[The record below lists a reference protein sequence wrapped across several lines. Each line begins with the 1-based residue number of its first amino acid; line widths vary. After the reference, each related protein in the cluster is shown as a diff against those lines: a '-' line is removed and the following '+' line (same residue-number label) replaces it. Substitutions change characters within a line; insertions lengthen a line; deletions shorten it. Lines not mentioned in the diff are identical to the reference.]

1 MISLNAVYQFVDEKD
16 RIRIIYEDGY
26 LCAYVH
32 LDLNVSMP
40 KIELISVMDEQYE
53 SNHIVQVHDPYFKII
68 SDDQLSEVEIQKRD
82 ETWQIVT
89 KYWETYKKDIVDK
102 KTRMQTFQKISE
114 NEGIPLMT
122 VRRIFSR
129 FWQRGMKPNA
139 LLPDYSKSGG
149 KGKEKNITQ
158 KRNDNLQSVIITDE
172 IKKQFAVG
180 IKKYWRTEQKKSLR
194 EVHRAILADFYSIT
208 VKNNEELDDIILNS
222 DYLPSYDQFY
232 YWFKKNEDP
241 VLDFK
246 SREGE
251 NKYELEKR
259 DLQSNATVQV
269 TGPGYVYEIDS
280 TPFDVNIVS
289 EADRSAVIGRP
300 ILYIIIDVFS
310 RMITGFYVGL
320 ESASWNAA
328 MMALDSMVADKVKLG
343 HKYNVNINS
352 DDWPCFHVPRIISAD
367 RGEMKGHGVDNLINN
382 LHIEIDNTAPYRG
395 DLKPVVER
403 YFGTVNNKIKKT
415 VPGAIM
421 KDSTKRGDPDYR
433 LKAKLTL
440 KEISEIAF
448 RCVLLH
454 NIQDIEKYPLT
465 PEMIR
470 DGVLPTPITLWNW
483 GIENKKGTLRI
494 IDQLRFRMNILPR
507 GNATVNRGAL
517 IFNKRRYG
525 ATKLL
530 DESFF
535 QRLKLKR
542 LEVVYDP
549 RNVDNIFLLEDDGE
563 SSIVLNLL
571 DTDYDYKEMF
581 WEDVDYINKQAA
593 KLHRTAKKS
602 QLQQEIDL
610 DQKIMQIS
618 KKATKDTNKA
628 IDPTISKNQRIKN
641 MKVNKAEEK
650 ARNRKKEAFI
660 PEAAQNDLP
669 ASVIPFPDT
678 DQYNSGANSPGE
690 SDYNT
695 RMMEKIRQRKEKLK
709 NDKNESE

>member
-1 MISLNAVYQFVDEKD
+1 MISLNAVYQFINEKD
-16 RIRIIYEDGY
+16 KIRIIYVDEH

-32 LDLNVSMP
+32 LDIKVSMP
-40 KIELISVMDEQYE
+40 KIELISVMEDQYD

-68 SDDQLSEVEIQKRD
+68 SDDQLSEVEIQKRNGA
-82 ETWQIVT
+82 WQMVT
-89 KYWETYKKDIVDK
+89 KYWEPYKNDIIDK
-102 KTRMQTFQKISE
+102 KTRMQVFQNISK
-114 NEGIPLMT
+114 NEAVPPMT
-122 VRRIFSR
+122 VRRTFSR

-149 KGKEKNITQ
+149 KGKEKKITQ
-158 KRNDNLQSVIITDE
+158 KRNNNLQSVVITDD
-172 IKKQFAVG
+172 IRKQFEAGV
-180 IKKYWRTEQKKSLR
+180 KEYWRTRLKKSLR

-208 VKNNEELDDIILNS
+208 VKSNEELDDVILNS
-222 DYLPSYDQFY
+222 DYLPSYHQFY

-241 VLDFK
+241 ALDFK

-259 DLQSNATVQV
+259 DLKSNATVQV

-289 EADRSAVIGRP
+289 EVDRSAVIGRP

-310 RMITGFYVGL
+310 RLITGVYVGI
-320 ESASWNAA
+320 ESASWNGA
-328 MMALDSMVADKVKLG
+328 MMVLDSMVADKVELG
-343 HKYNVNINS
+343 HKYNVNIS
-352 DDWPCFHVPRIISAD
+352 PEDWPCFYVPKIICAD
-367 RGEMKGHGVDNLINN
+367 RGEMKGHAVDNLINN
-382 LHIEIDNTAPYRG
+382 LHIEVDNTAPYRG
-395 DLKPVVER
+395 DLKPIVER
-403 YFGTVNNKIKKT
+403 YFRTVNEKIKST
-415 VPGAIM
+415 IPGAIR
-421 KDSTKRGDPDYR
+421 KESRKRGDPDYR
-433 LKAKLTL
+433 LEAKLTL
-440 KEISEIAF
+440 KEISEIAY
-448 RCVLLH
+448 RCILLH

-494 IDQLRFRMNILPR
+494 IDQHRFRMNILPR
-507 GNATVNRGAL
+507 GKATINRGAL

-530 DESFF
+530 DEPFF

-571 DTDYDYKEMF
+571 DTDRDYKGMF
-581 WEDVDYINKQAA
+581 WEDVAYINQQAA

-602 QLQQEIDL
+602 QLQQEIEL

-618 KKATKDTNKA
+618 KKATKETNKA
-628 IDPTISKNQRIKN
+628 IDPSMSKNQRIKN
-641 MKVNKAEEK
+641 IRINRAEEK
-650 ARNRKKEAFI
+650 TRNRKKEAFI
-660 PEAAQNDLP
+660 PETAQRDLLAP
-669 ASVIPFPDT
+669 VIPFPDA
-678 DQYNSGANSPGE
+678 DQYNSESYLPGE

-709 NDKNESE
+709 NGKNESE